1 MQTANQIKLAYQK
14 VSKYS
19 TLPTG
24 RIFIAVCIAHL
35 CPAQVCCWRLRHPPR
50 AVCNASWRA
59 LPAELLSIASQ
70 ESDSTVPSQHGCAV
84 RAWLLTQ
91 SCQPQSFIYFPYW
104 FARGWH
110 LKKGPGSNLPQ
121 QKCDAAE
128 GAFAAFAS
136 HSKPIGRRLTAA
148 GTRWKLYHYIPL
160 LSLLLYLP
168 FSSELGNRLHS
179 LCCCRRQL
187 GQWYTRLFLV
197 QTRQTTLLCLG
208 LEAHCCPHCPNW
220 TNIYEL
226 PGWSSRFSLAGVG
239 GLGSTT

>member
-1 MQTANQIKLAYQK
+1 MPRELRLHQVLHWFWTCRDQRSKTKVNKAMQTANQIKLAYQK

-110 LKKGPGSNLPQ
+110 LKKARVEPSS
-121 QKCDAAE
+121 AE
-128 GAFAAFAS
+128 VWCCW
-136 HSKPIGRRLTAA
+136 RRLC
-148 GTRWKLYHYIPL
+148 
-160 LSLLLYLP
+160 
-168 FSSELGNRLHS
+168 RL
-179 LCCCRRQL
+179 CVPQ
-187 GQWYTRLFLV
+187 
-197 QTRQTTLLCLG
+197 
-208 LEAHCCPHCPNW
+208 
-220 TNIYEL
+220 
-226 PGWSSRFSLAGVG
+226 
-239 GLGSTT
+239 